1 MITNRVINWSFSDR
15 NVRVRVPIGI
25 SYDADPRKGI
35 ELCLQA
41 AKSCSRVLQDPQPKC
56 LIIGFGDNS
65 IDLELR
71 FWIDDPSNGVG
82 NVRSEVMLSIWDLF
96 KKEGIEIPYPQRDVH
111 ISSIP
116 ENILS
121 QINK

>member
-1 MITNRVINWSFSDR
+1 MSS
-15 NVRVRVPIGI
+15 
-25 SYDADPRKGI
+25 SS
-35 ELCLQA
+35 
-41 AKSCSRVLQDPQPKC
+41 KSCSKSLQDPQPKC

-116 ENILS
+116 ENVLS